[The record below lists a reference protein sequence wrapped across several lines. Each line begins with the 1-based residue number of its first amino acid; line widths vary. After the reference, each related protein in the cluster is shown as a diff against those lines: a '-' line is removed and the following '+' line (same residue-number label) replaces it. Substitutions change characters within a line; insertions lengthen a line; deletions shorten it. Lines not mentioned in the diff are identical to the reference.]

1 MNEAICVENLVKTYD
16 DGAGIRTP
24 VLKGVSFSV
33 ATGEI
38 VAVIGTSGSG
48 KSTLLHALGG
58 LDSVDSGTITIAG
71 KTLSKLTEA
80 ERDILR
86 NHHLGFV
93 YQFHHLLPEFT
104 ALENVAMPLFIR
116 RLPKSIAVTCA
127 ERALTDIGL
136 KDRMHFLPSQL
147 SGGERQRVAISRA
160 VVGEPDCILADEP
173 TGNLDE
179 DTAAG
184 VFEGFLRLARERNTA
199 IVIVTHDKT
208 IAKRCD
214 RIIRLENGRIVP
226 VTD

>member
-38 VAVIGTSGSG
+38 VAVIGASGSS

-71 KTLSKLTEA
+71 KTLSRLTDA

-147 SGGERQRVAISRA
+147 SGGERQRVAIARA

-184 VFEGFLRLARERNTA
+184 VFEGFLRLARERSTA

>member
-38 VAVIGTSGSG
+38 VAVIGASGSG

-58 LDSVDSGTITIAG
+58 LDSVDSGTITI
-71 KTLSKLTEA
+71 A

-136 KDRMHFLPSQL
+136 KDRIHFLPSQL
-147 SGGERQRVAISRA
+147 SGGERQRVAIARA

-184 VFEGFLRLARERNTA
+184 VFEGFLRLARERSTA

>member
-38 VAVIGTSGSG
+38 VAVIGASGSG
-48 KSTLLHALGG
+48 KRG

-71 KTLSKLTEA
+71 KTLSKLTDA

-136 KDRMHFLPSQL
+136 KDRIHFLPSQL
-147 SGGERQRVAISRA
+147 SGGERQRVAIARA

-184 VFEGFLRLARERNTA
+184 VFEGFLRLARERSTA

>member
-38 VAVIGTSGSG
+38 VAVIGASGSG

-104 ALENVAMPLFIR
+104 ALE
-116 RLPKSIAVTCA
+116 
-127 ERALTDIGL
+127 TDIGL

-147 SGGERQRVAISRA
+147 SGGERQRVAIARA

-184 VFEGFLRLARERNTA
+184 VFEGFLRLARERSTA

>member
-16 DGAGIRTP
+16 DGASIRTP

-38 VAVIGTSGSG
+38 VAVIGASGSG
-48 KSTLLHALGG
+48 KSTLLHALEG

-71 KTLSKLTEA
+71 KTLSKLTDA

-136 KDRMHFLPSQL
+136 KDRIHFLPSQL
-147 SGGERQRVAISRA
+147 SGGERQRVAIARA

-184 VFEGFLRLARERNTA
+184 VFEGFLRLARERSTA

>member
-16 DGAGIRTP
+16 DGAGIRTA

-38 VAVIGTSGSG
+38 VAVIGASGSG

-71 KTLSKLTEA
+71 KTLSKLTDA

-147 SGGERQRVAISRA
+147 SGGERQRVAIARA

-184 VFEGFLRLARERNTA
+184 VFEGFLRLARERSTA